1 MALVVADRVQQTTTT
16 AGTGTVT
23 LSGSVTGYQSFS
35 AIGNGNTTYYT
46 LVDGS
51 NWEVGIGTYTA
62 SGTTLSRDTVYAS
75 SAGGTTKITLSGGT
89 TNVFVTY
96 PAEIATMLTNPTP
109 TNGGVVYGTG
119 TAIGVSAVGT
129 AGQILLSGGAGA
141 PTWSNGAVYTKTSFT
156 ATAGQTSFSVTYT
169 VGYLDVFYNGS
180 KLSTSEYTATTG
192 TTVVLGT
199 ACNAGDIVETIAWA
213 IWSVTNTNIGIGTGT
228 SLALGGATI
237 GSNALAVTGTTA
249 LSGLLTAAGGVSSTL
264 VTDATSATT
273 GSIITA
279 GGISTQKALWVGT
292 TSRLVGNVQADALVA
307 IGTTSVS
314 SPQANR
320 SMLQI
325 STMGMIDA
333 LVNQPQ
339 LRLCANEYINSSNSP
354 TYITTNVA
362 TQYAQSAGSHSW
374 SYAAS
379 GTAGTA
385 ISYTTAMTLDT
396 GGRLGIGVTPTAT
409 MGTVQA
415 IADSNQYAF
424 TAYRA
429 ANNVGFGLN
438 GIVIALQNSSSAVVP
453 YAAVGGTIATNTA
466 GSHTGNMVF
475 NVAQAGAL
483 TEAAR
488 FDTSGNLCVNT
499 TSAAGKITVTASG
512 SVSLSVTQSANS
524 SQCINSNVGG
534 TGALHMAFQYQG
546 GGTIGSISAPNN
558 VSVAYNTS
566 SDERLK
572 TVLSDQRDFRS
583 IITDLW
589 VGDIEWKA
597 LPGSRQMALLAQQA
611 NPLYPDAIR
620 VGKDDDEMWQS
631 DYSKL
636 APLALWGVKDLYKI
650 IDDLTTR
657 LAALENK

>member
-237 GSNALAVTGTTA
+237 GSNALAVTGTTLLNNA
-249 LSGLLTAAGGVSSTL
+249 LTYGGVTLTNNVTGTGKMVLDTSPTL
-264 VTDATSATT
+264 VTPALGVATATS
-273 GSIITA
+273 
-279 GGISTQKALWVGT
+279 L
-292 TSRLVGNVQADALVA
+292 A
-307 IGTTSVS
+307 IGGATLG
-314 SPQANR
+314 AN
-320 SMLQI
+320 
-325 STMGMIDA
+325 A
-333 LVNQPQ
+333 LAVTGK
-339 LRLCANEYINSSNSP
+339 AAISSN
-354 TYITTNVA
+354 A
-362 TQYAQSAGSHSW
+362 TI
-374 SYAAS
+374 S
-379 GTAGTA
+379 GGALYLYVSGVQMVKA
-385 ISYTTAMTLDT
+385 IQT
-396 GGRLGIGVTPTAT
+396 GG
-409 MGTVQA
+409 
-415 IADSNQYAF
+415 
-424 TAYRA
+424 
-429 ANNVGFGLN
+429 
-438 GIVIALQNSSSAVVP
+438 
-453 YAAVGGTIATNTA
+453 
-466 GSHTGNMVF
+466 
-475 NVAQAGAL
+475 VAPG
-483 TEAAR
+483 
-488 FDTSGNLCVNT
+488 
-499 TSAAGKITVTASG
+499 
-512 SVSLSVTQSANS
+512 
-524 SQCINSNVGG
+524 
-534 TGALHMAFQYQG
+534 
-546 GGTIGSISAPNN
+546 GSISLDTETGGGSWAGDLVICSVRTSNANARTQNCYRMVARGSTIDNDDVISGSGSSSMSMGLTYTNGNFVLTNN
-558 VSVAYNTS
+558 DSNAAN
-566 SDERLK
+566 
-572 TVLSDQRDFRS
+572 
-583 IITDLW
+583 
-589 VGDIEWKA
+589 
-597 LPGSRQMALLAQQA
+597 LA
-611 NPLYPDAIR
+611 I
-620 VGKDDDEMWQS
+620 MWT
-631 DYSKL
+631 
-636 APLALWGVKDLYKI
+636 G
-650 IDDLTTR
+650 TGCG
-657 LAALENK
+657 